1 MFCSSVAGKFRLA
14 VILCLSSSQLCIY
27 KLQLGPP
34 LYSSGSVAGKFS
46 SAAAVILCVLSGVVP
61 SCMQAAEGAHCIVLT
76 APLGRAVEQDAMA
89 AGCSEQKLWLR
100 KADKSS

>member
-34 LYSSGSVAGKFS
+34 LYSSGSVASKFS
-46 SAAAVILCVLSGVVP
+46 SAAAVILCLSSGVVP
-61 SCMQAAEGAHCIVLT
+61 SCMQAAEGAQSIVLT
-76 APLGRAVEQDAMA
+76 APLCGGGEQDATA
-89 AGCSEQKLWLR
+89 AQ
-100 KADKSS
+100 